1 MVKLKILYEL
11 ILFKLGLSNV
21 IWIGYL
27 LWRIVKFIGKFIGK
41 FKFGWM
47 IIELSLELVRKY
59 NYVGFI

>member
-27 LWRIVKFIGKFIGK
+27 LWRIVKFIGKF
-41 FKFGWM
+41 KFGWM